1 VSEAIYISD
10 DFGITWFNVS
20 DQNGF
25 DDRNWSGIAMA
36 STGQYQTA
44 VENGGDIHVSNDY
57 GRSWLFVDNEF
68 VHNKIWQGISMS
80 ATGQYQTA
88 IETNGKIHKSID
100 YGVTWDS
107 VSNDIVSY
115 NNWVSITVSSDAMY
129 QTAIDAS
136 GNMYVSSI
144 LGGSNTC
151 SC

>member
-1 VSEAIYISD
+1 
-10 DFGITWFNVS
+10 
-20 DQNGF
+20 
-25 DDRNWSGIAMA
+25 
-36 STGQYQTA
+36 
-44 VENGGDIHVSNDY
+44 
-57 GRSWLFVDNEF
+57 
-68 VHNKIWQGISMS
+68 MS

-107 VSNDIVSY
+107 VSTDVVNY

-144 LGGSNTC
+144 LDGSNTC